1 MGGFACF
8 SPFNSFRINESF
20 SELSKIC
27 IQLRHI
33 YARNPF
39 GISTRC
45 AHLQHVH
52 FHPLTVSI
60 PYSCFV
66 SFTPSLTTPSAF
78 HYPIPVRTKL
88 TAEGVQDAG
97 AIWVT
102 SPLQI
107 YLARSVFRRE
117 RNLNPAKRE
126 PAPGS
131 LNCPRRRNSK
141 QRGTL

>member
-1 MGGFACF
+1 LGGFACF

-66 SFTPSLTTPSAF
+66 SFTPSLFHSLFHFFTLSLLHSRPPPPSTTQFPYEPS
-78 HYPIPVRTKL
+78 
-88 TAEGVQDAG
+88 
-97 AIWVT
+97 
-102 SPLQI
+102 
-107 YLARSVFRRE
+107 
-117 RNLNPAKRE
+117 
-126 PAPGS
+126 
-131 LNCPRRRNSK
+131 
-141 QRGTL
+141 

>member
-1 MGGFACF
+1 MLPITPHLCPQPVWNQHAMCSFTTCAF
-8 SPFNSFRINESF
+8 SPLNCLNPLLLFRFFHSFT
-20 SELSKIC
+20 LS
-27 IQLRHI
+27 
-33 YARNPF
+33 
-39 GISTRC
+39 
-45 AHLQHVH
+45 
-52 FHPLTVSI
+52 LTLSLLH
-60 PYSCFV
+60 